1 MCLIGYEA
9 TLLSSKNIA
18 KALICLLHNIRNN
31 FYKAAKNSNFVD
43 DSINLIALK
52 CWLDSRVQNYFKP
65 LTSIVASH
73 EKQKTNN
80 ERNNKLIVNLTK
92 MDSHIN
98 ENLSDNVSLRC
109 WFCKNNHRLM
119 DYPSFKNRSISE
131 RREFVKENKICF
143 NYLSKTHI
151 NKDCKA
157 SFICREQNCD
167 KNHHTLLHEPP
178 NVNVNNNLI
187 NDLCTENE
195 YLQREVSHLENVENL
210 SRPELNCKNQSKL
223 IFHIQWFSPR

>member
-9 TLLSSKNIA
+9 TILSSKNIA

-31 FYKAAKNSNFVD
+31 FYKATKNSNFVD

-65 LTSIVASH
+65 LASIVASH

-109 WFCKNNHRLM
+109 
-119 DYPSFKNRSISE
+119 
-131 RREFVKENKICF
+131 
-143 NYLSKTHI
+143 
-151 NKDCKA
+151 
-157 SFICREQNCD
+157 
-167 KNHHTLLHEPP
+167 
-178 NVNVNNNLI
+178 
-187 NDLCTENE
+187 
-195 YLQREVSHLENVENL
+195 
-210 SRPELNCKNQSKL
+210 
-223 IFHIQWFSPR
+223 